1 MLRKMIGNGL
11 KDQGKN
17 NPSITYFHFFPYIAF
32 QTVAK
37 LLDLHMISRILQILL
52 AFSKAYHYEI

>member
-1 MLRKMIGNGL
+1 MLRKMIGIGL

-17 NPSITYFHFFPYIAF
+17 NPSITYFNFFPYIAF
-32 QTVAK
+32 QIVAK

-52 AFSKAYHYEI
+52 AFSKV